1 VADAAKVA
9 AMGRRGATLAL
20 GAVLL
25 LLLIWQA
32 GTAPV
37 PYVEL
42 GPGPTENTLG
52 ARDGKPIITIDG
64 RGETASAG
72 QLRLTT
78 VNVRDNL
85 TLLDAVR
92 GWFSDDSAVV
102 PRELIYPPDKTEQ
115 QVDEEN
121 ANSFKESQTSA
132 ETVAMRKLGY
142 PVLVTV
148 TEVTKGS
155 PAEAVIKVGDVLTTV
170 DGVAVT
176 SSQKLRELIRAKPA
190 GTALQVGYTR
200 DGVAATVPVS
210 SAAAEDGAPRL
221 GVVVEHKQ
229 PAPFDV
235 TFDLDRIGGPSAG
248 LMFTLGIIDKIDPVD
263 LTGGV
268 RIAGTGTIDDEGNVG
283 PIGGIPQKLRGAKRD
298 RAKAFLVPAANCA
311 EAKNNAVAGLPLF
324 RVATVDDALAAL
336 QALRDKRTPTLC

>member
-1 VADAAKVA
+1 
-9 AMGRRGATLAL
+9 MGRRGATLLL

-52 ARDGKPIITIDG
+52 AHDGKPIITIDG
-64 RGETASAG
+64 RAETVSAG

-85 TLLDAVR
+85 TLLDAMR
-92 GWFSDDSAVV
+92 GWFSGDSAVV
-102 PRELIYPPDKTEQ
+102 PRELVYPPNKTEQ

-121 ANSFKESQTSA
+121 ANSFRESQTSA
-132 ETVAMRKLGY
+132 ETVALRKLGF
-142 PVLVTV
+142 PVQVTV
-148 TEVTKGS
+148 TEVSKGL
-155 PAEAVIKVGDVLTTV
+155 PAESVLKPGDVITTV
-170 DGVAVT
+170 DGTQVT

-200 DGVAATVPVS
+200 DGVATTAGIATGT
-210 SAAAEDGAPRL
+210 AEDGSPRL
-221 GVVVEHKQ
+221 GVVIEHRQ

-235 TFDLDRIGGPSAG
+235 KFDLDRIGGPSAG
-248 LMFTLGIIDKIDPVD
+248 LMFTLGVIDKIDPVD
-263 LTGGV
+263 LTGGI

-283 PIGGIPQKLRGAKRD
+283 AIGGIPQKLRGAKRD
-298 RAKAFLVPAANCA
+298 GATVFLAPASNCA
-311 EAKNNAVAGLPLF
+311 EAKANAVKGLPIV
-324 RVATVDDALAAL
+324 RIATIDDALAAL
-336 QALRDKRTPTLC
+336 QALRDKRTPPLC

>member
-1 VADAAKVA
+1 
-9 AMGRRGATLAL
+9 MGRRGATLLL

-52 ARDGKPIITIDG
+52 SHDGKPIITIDG
-64 RGETASAG
+64 RAETASAG

-92 GWFSDDSAVV
+92 GWFSGNSAVV
-102 PRELIYPPDKTEQ
+102 PRELVYPPDKTEK

-132 ETVAMRKLGY
+132 ETVALRKLGY
-142 PVLVTV
+142 PVQVTV
-148 TEVTKGS
+148 TEVSKGL
-155 PAEAVIKVGDVLTTV
+155 PAEAVLKPGDVITTV
-170 DGVAVT
+170 DGAAVT
-176 SSQKLRELIRAKPA
+176 SSQKLRDLIRAKPA
-190 GTALQVGYTR
+190 GTSLQVGYTR
-200 DGVAATVPVS
+200 DGVAAVAAIATV
-210 SAAAEDGAPRL
+210 AGEDGSPRL
-221 GVVVEHKQ
+221 GVVIEHRQ

-235 TFDLDRIGGPSAG
+235 KFDLDRIGGPSAG
-248 LMFTLGIIDKIDPVD
+248 LMFTLGVIDKVDPVD

-298 RAKAFLVPAANCA
+298 GATVFLAPAANCD
-311 EAKNNAVAGLPLF
+311 EAKANAVKGLPMV
-324 RVATVDDALAAL
+324 RVATIDDALAAL
-336 QALRDKRTPTLC
+336 QALREKRSPPLC

>member
-1 VADAAKVA
+1 
-9 AMGRRGATLAL
+9 MGRRGATLLL

-52 ARDGKPIITIDG
+52 SHDGKPIITIDG
-64 RGETASAG
+64 RAETASAG

-92 GWFSDDSAVV
+92 GWFSGDSAVV
-102 PRELIYPPDKTEQ
+102 PRELVYPPDKTEK

-132 ETVAMRKLGY
+132 ETVALRKLGY
-142 PVLVTV
+142 PVQVTV
-148 TEVTKGS
+148 TEVSKGL
-155 PAEAVIKVGDVLTTV
+155 PAEAVLKPGDVITTV
-170 DGVAVT
+170 DGAAVT
-176 SSQKLRELIRAKPA
+176 SSQKLRDLIRAKPA
-190 GTALQVGYTR
+190 GTSLQVGYTR
-200 DGVAATVPVS
+200 DGVAAVAAIATV
-210 SAAAEDGAPRL
+210 AGEDGSPRL
-221 GVVVEHKQ
+221 GVVIEHRQ

-235 TFDLDRIGGPSAG
+235 KFDLDRIGGPSAG
-248 LMFTLGIIDKIDPVD
+248 LMFTLGVIDKVDPVD
-263 LTGGV
+263 LTGGI

-298 RAKAFLVPAANCA
+298 GATVFLAPAANCD
-311 EAKNNAVAGLPLF
+311 EAKANAVKGLPMV
-324 RVATVDDALAAL
+324 RVATIDDALAAL
-336 QALRDKRTPTLC
+336 QALREKRTPPLC

>member
-1 VADAAKVA
+1 
-9 AMGRRGATLAL
+9 MGRRGATLLL

-52 ARDGKPIITIDG
+52 AHDGKPIITIDG
-64 RGETASAG
+64 RSETVSAG

-85 TLLDAVR
+85 TLLDAMR
-92 GWFSDDSAVV
+92 GWFSGDSAVV
-102 PRELIYPPDKTEQ
+102 PRELVYPPDKTEK

-121 ANSFKESQTSA
+121 ANSFRESQTSA
-132 ETVAMRKLGY
+132 ETVALRKLGF
-142 PVLVTV
+142 PVQVTV
-148 TEVTKGS
+148 TEVTKGL
-155 PAEAVIKVGDVLTTV
+155 PAESVLKPGDVITTV
-170 DGVAVT
+170 DGAAVT

-190 GTALQVGYTR
+190 GTSLQVGYTR
-200 DGVAATVPVS
+200 AGVATVAGIA
-210 SAAAEDGAPRL
+210 SAAAEDGSPRL
-221 GVVVEHKQ
+221 GVVIEHRQ

-235 TFDLDRIGGPSAG
+235 KFDLDRIGGPSAG
-248 LMFTLGIIDKIDPVD
+248 LMFTLGVIDKVDPAD
-263 LTGGV
+263 LTGGI

-298 RAKAFLVPAANCA
+298 GATVFLAPAANCA
-311 EAKNNAVAGLPLF
+311 EAKANAVQGLPMVK
-324 RVATVDDALAAL
+324 VATIDDALAAL
-336 QALRDKRTPTLC
+336 QALREKRVPPLC